1 MTVFEVDKPLL
12 SFLVAA
18 SGVLGV
24 LGSSALLFCSAK
36 DLRYIQQSDV
46 KGTIKTFHP
55 PDAVFNTKCN
65 PTL

>member
-1 MTVFEVDKPLL
+1 MTVFEVDKPLF

-36 DLRYIQQSDV
+36 DLRYIEQSDV
-46 KGTIKTFHP
+46 KGTVKTF
-55 PDAVFNTKCN
+55 
-65 PTL
+65 TLQMLYLIQSAIRTL